1 MTGDHG
7 EREEAVVLRPIQAF
21 MNDARNGALEE
32 FLKQHPD
39 PVLVVAPFEADE
51 DPKFNTVAGDPS
63 ALHGGVAWVAD
74 VAKRSGSNVFTSMV
88 TIGRARNN
96 DIELNEGTV
105 SKFHAYVMLEPGGP
119 ILVDAGSTYGT
130 FVHERRL
137 VSRRERHQLVS
148 GDGIRLG
155 SVSLTYYDAAAF
167 YQHLRRET
175 EKHLRLSA

>member
-1 MTGDHG
+1 M
-7 EREEAVVLRPIQAF
+7 LRPMQAF
-21 MNDARNGALEE
+21 MKDARNGALDE
-32 FLKQHPD
+32 FLKLHPD
-39 PVLVVAPFEADE
+39 PVLVVAPFQADE

-63 ALHGGVAWVAD
+63 SLQGGVAWVAS
-74 VAKRSGSNVFTSMV
+74 VAKRAGSNVFTSMV

-96 DIELNEGTV
+96 DVELNEGTV

-137 VSRRERHQLVS
+137 VSRRERHPLRP

-155 SVSLTYYDAAAF
+155 SVSMTYFDPPTF
-167 YQHLRRET
+167 YEHLRRET
-175 EKHLRLSA
+175 DRHLRLSA